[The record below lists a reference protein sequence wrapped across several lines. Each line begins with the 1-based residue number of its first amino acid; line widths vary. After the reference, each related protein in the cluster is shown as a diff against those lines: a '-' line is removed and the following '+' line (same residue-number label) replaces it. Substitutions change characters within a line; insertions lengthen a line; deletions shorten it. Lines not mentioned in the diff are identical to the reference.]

1 MNDISRYGPFG
12 GAYGAAWATRAG
24 DLVFTSV
31 GGVIGLRDGV
41 PVFAARTSDTV
52 FPAPT
57 F

>member
-1 MNDISRYGPFG
+1 L
-12 GAYGAAWATRAG
+12 ATPAG

-31 GGVIGLRDGV
+31 VRVIELRDGV
-41 PVFAARTSDTV
+41 PVFAARTGDTV